1 MPPQTCKIR
10 SAHRGKVTPSKS
22 PHHLAQPPHRLGQAQ
37 NQRNGQPLP
46 FHRPICVAG
55 KVFLKWRLQKYRR
68 LIPAPVRSPLLSTAP
83 LNWSPLSR
91 RLPLGKHRLPT
102 LAFSV
107 SQSALCE
114 IPDCCKIIENCV
126 YFIFAILTNKHLAL
140 KRKGRHRGRKIL
152 LRKGAQPPAIT
163 YNLP

>member
-1 MPPQTCKIR
+1 
-10 SAHRGKVTPSKS
+10 
-22 PHHLAQPPHRLGQAQ
+22 
-37 NQRNGQPLP
+37 
-46 FHRPICVAG
+46 VAG

-68 LIPAPVRSPLLSTAP
+68 LTPVPVRSPLLSTAP

-91 RLPLGKHRLPT
+91 RLHLGKHRLPT

-126 YFIFAILTNKHLAL
+126 SFIFAILTNNYLAL
-140 KRKGRHRGRKIL
+140 KREGRHMGRKIL
-152 LRKGAQPPAIT
+152 LRKGGQPPAIT